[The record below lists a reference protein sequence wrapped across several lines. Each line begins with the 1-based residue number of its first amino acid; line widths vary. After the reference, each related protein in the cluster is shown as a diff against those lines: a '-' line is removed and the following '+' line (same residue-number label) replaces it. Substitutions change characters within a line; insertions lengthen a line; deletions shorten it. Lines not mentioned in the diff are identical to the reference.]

1 MVRLK
6 EKEFLLGKVSFYC
19 FLHLCVGT
27 LGFRT
32 ALKGHLQ
39 KEMSSCG
46 SASYLTEEILAKKN
60 KEKRLQKENIGDT
73 LNIGED
79 NGAGDIGSNK
89 GIVFSVDDD
98 DAVIVWKKVSVEVG
112 EIIAMLSS
120 SDEVSHND
128 QEAQKVDYSSVDNLN
143 R

>member
-1 MVRLK
+1 
-6 EKEFLLGKVSFYC
+6 
-19 FLHLCVGT
+19 
-27 LGFRT
+27 
-32 ALKGHLQ
+32 
-39 KEMSSCG
+39 MSSCG

-73 LNIGED
+73 LNIGEE
-79 NGAGDIGSNK
+79 NGGGDIGSNK

-143 R
+143 RWLFT